1 MMLQMESLN
10 GEVSKLKESEKQ
22 ARSGLTASEA
32 KVGQLQKESQTVKE
46 ELERVKAEGKAAIDA
61 ARAKA
66 AGTKELAAEKAK
78 LEEEVKSLK
87 VSERGPGA
95 ARKEGGAIGL
105 TSAWRPMLVW
115 LTGHQQQAGGRGVEP
130 ERPAG

>member
-1 MMLQMESLN
+1 MMVQMESLN

-46 ELERVKAEGKAAIDA
+46 ELERVKAEGKAANDA

-95 ARKEGGAIGL
+95 ARNEWWAGDGADVSMAVIAGVAHR
-105 TSAWRPMLVW
+105 TSTASWR
-115 LTGHQQQAGGRGVEP
+115 ARC
-130 ERPAG
+130 RA